1 MLHRVC
7 CAAQND
13 PRDESRRLRLWS
25 SKRFAPQRW
34 LKFAISDNEHLTIIR
49 VFGGGF
55 GFLHSLRVLMTPGC
69 PHALHPH
76 YSPPSLPPN
85 HSPAGGVCP
94 LWTDGWEVVR
104 AITVMALGRKWE
116 EYGSKREIES
126 RIFRRHYFPSITA
139 VTHCLQQHM
148 VPVVKTELDAR
159 HQPPPR
165 THHPTTNGAP
175 APNSLN

>member
-1 MLHRVC
+1 MHLNSLALHR
-7 CAAQND
+7 ARLWKGAQKD
-13 PRDESRRLRLWS
+13 PRVESRHLRLWS
-25 SKRFAPQRW
+25 SKRFCP
-34 LKFAISDNEHLTIIR
+34 LKFAISDNEHSTIIR

-69 PHALHPH
+69 PHALHPPLLP
-76 YSPPSLPPN
+76 PPSLPPN

-126 RIFRRHYFPSITA
+126 RIFQRRYFPSITA
-139 VTHCLQQHM
+139 VTHSVYSNTWC
-148 VPVVKTELDAR
+148 R
-159 HQPPPR
+159 
-165 THHPTTNGAP
+165 
-175 APNSLN
+175 